1 MSGDRLALSEY
12 KGMWLFVLFDLPVTT
27 DEAKR
32 KYVQFRNTLLK
43 DGFSMLQFSVYAR
56 FCPSEEASA
65 VHRKRVKQ
73 ALPPKGQVRILGV
86 TDKQFAKMES
96 FLGKTPKNTE
106 DAPEQLLLL

>member
-1 MSGDRLALSEY
+1 MSEERLALSEY
-12 KGMWLFVLFDLPVTT
+12 KGMWLFVLFDLPVTS

-43 DGFSMLQFSVYAR
+43 DGFSMLQFSIYAR
-56 FCPSEEASA
+56 FCPSEEAST

-73 ALPPKGQVRILGV
+73 ALPPKGQVRILAV
-86 TDKQFAKMES
+86 TDKQFAKMDS
-96 FLGKTPKNTE
+96 FVGKTPRNIE